1 MGHWGVKSYEND
13 DAHDAL
19 DAAYERVHGERYD
32 ALMDDANPLTFEEVE
47 RRLASPETLA
57 AALSIHSQ
65 IFESETDSWDE
76 VARLAYAGIVVRHA
90 ELGVPLGDIERLRA
104 IDVLEN
110 EAIDWDEEVARRLR
124 REKEIRLLRRTET
137 AAE

>member
-90 ELGVPLGDIERLRA
+90 ELGVPLGESERLRA

>member
-57 AALSIHSQ
+57 SALSIHSQ

>member
-1 MGHWGVKSYEND
+1 
-13 DAHDAL
+13 
-19 DAAYERVHGERYD
+19 
-32 ALMDDANPLTFEEVE
+32 
-47 RRLASPETLA
+47 
-57 AALSIHSQ
+57 
-65 IFESETDSWDE
+65 
-76 VARLAYAGIVVRHA
+76 
-90 ELGVPLGDIERLRA
+90 VPLGDIERLRA